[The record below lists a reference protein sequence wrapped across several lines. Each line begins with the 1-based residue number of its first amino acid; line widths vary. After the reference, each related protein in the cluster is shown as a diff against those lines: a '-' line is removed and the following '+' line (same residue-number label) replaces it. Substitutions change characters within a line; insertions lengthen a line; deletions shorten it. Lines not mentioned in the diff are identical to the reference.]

1 LYAGGQV
8 HRRTTIEE
16 IVMRTR
22 LQLAVALAALGM
34 SGLVV
39 THRAEA
45 CGVSGI
51 QNYPGAPWS
60 LPANLPDPDASMM
73 AAGPQPSHAY
83 RNLLQELEPITGLYT
98 FTMTAKGNRPPGPPN
113 GTVVDQGL
121 VSWHADGTETMNSGR
136 PAYSSNFCM
145 GMWEQTGE
153 HTYKLNHY
161 ALAWD
166 TVNGHTFI
174 GPANIR
180 EEIYLE
186 PDHDGYSG
194 NFMLVQYAQ
203 NGKTVLARVQ
213 GVVTAKRV
221 TIGK

>member
-1 LYAGGQV
+1 
-8 HRRTTIEE
+8 
-16 IVMRTR
+16 MSTR

-34 SGLVV
+34 SGLAI
-39 THRAEA
+39 THEAEA
-45 CGVSGI
+45 CGVSNI

-60 LPANLPDPDASMM
+60 LPASLTDPDAPAM
-73 AAGPQPSHAY
+73 AAAPLPSHAY

-98 FTMTAKGNRPPGPPN
+98 FKMTAEGNRPPGPPN

-145 GMWEQTGE
+145 GVWEQTGA
-153 HTYKLNHY
+153 HSYKLNHY

-166 TVNGHTFI
+166 LVDGHTFV

-180 EEIYLE
+180 EDIYLAS
-186 PDHDGYSG
+186 DHDGYSG
-194 NFMLVQYAQ
+194 NFTLVQYAP
-203 NGKTVLARVQ
+203 NGKTVLAHVR
-213 GVVTAKRV
+213 GVVAARRV
-221 TIGK
+221 TVGQ